1 MKKFKFFFL
10 SVVAMLWLA
19 LAGSCSSDEPVIMG
33 EEQSPVVDEPVVEEP
48 VVEPE
53 DSVVVDDIDS
63 DLIKVPDVGHFN
75 DFATQSLIN
84 SLEKNCDFSLELFKL
99 AVKSVDEKYQGKSTN
114 MAFSPYSANM
124 VMGMAANYLDRN
136 TSSQLVSK
144 LGFNTLEELN
154 QGMAL
159 VNAYLMNGKQTCID
173 FKSNNSLWWRAEYRN
188 NLDNDIVNTLRKNY
202 YIHSYGVDFNQ
213 DQTIDLIN
221 DWVKTNTNNK
231 IPNFLNYLT
240 DYEKLYKSH
249 INVNTLYLNGE
260 WMWKFQKNKV
270 ATFKGTDSNSLI
282 EMMNNTEDYGGYVD
296 EDYTYLSIPFIFGA
310 SMRII
315 MPKTQSIEE
324 FSHTISY
331 AQLNEFKQRS
341 YKKPYRMNLT
351 MPKFKIDGEVELSPE
366 LLNETGIQFAQAKNM
381 LYGDLL
387 ANSPYES
394 NILQKTSVII
404 NEEGAECAA
413 ATSHGGASY
422 CPVDREYIEITID
435 RPFIFYIQENFS
447 GAILRAGRICNL

>member
-1 MKKFKFFFL
+1 MKKFKFIFM

-33 EEQSPVVDEPVVEEP
+33 EEQSPVVDEPAVEEP

-63 DLIKVPDVGHFN
+63 DLIKVPYVGPFHE
-75 DFATQSLIN
+75 FATQSLIN
-84 SLEKNCDFSLELFKL
+84 SLEKNRDFSWELFKL
-99 AVKSVDEKYQGKSTN
+99 AVRSVDEKYQGKSAN

-124 VMGMAANYLDRN
+124 VMAMAANYLDRN

-144 LGFNTLEELN
+144 LGFNTLEDLN
-154 QGMAL
+154 EGMAL
-159 VNAYLMNGKQTCID
+159 VTAYLMNGKHTSMD
-173 FKSNNSLWWRAEYRN
+173 FKSNNSLWWRDEYCDY
-188 NLDNDIVNTLRKNY
+188 LDNDIVNTLRRNY
-202 YIHSYGVDFNQ
+202 YIHTCGVDFNQ

-282 EMMNNTEDYGGYVD
+282 NMMNNTHDYGGYVD
-296 EDYTYLSIPFIFGA
+296 EDYTYISIPFIFGA

-324 FSHTISY
+324 FSRTVSY

-341 YKKPYRMNLT
+341 YKKHYRMNLT
-351 MPKFKIDGEVELSPE
+351 MPKFKIDGVVELSPE
-366 LLNETGIQFAQAKNM
+366 LLNETGIHFAQAKNM

-387 ANSPYES
+387 ANKPNES

-413 ATSHGGASY
+413 ATSHSGASY
-422 CPVDREYIEITID
+422 CPLDREYIEITID
-435 RPFIFYIQENFS
+435 RPFIFYIQEEFS
-447 GAILRAGRICNL
+447 GAIMMAGRICNL

>member
-1 MKKFKFFFL
+1 MKKFKFIFL

-33 EEQSPVVDEPVVEEP
+33 EEQSPVVDEPAVEEP

-84 SLEKNCDFSLELFKL
+84 SLEKNCDFSWKLFNL
-99 AVKSVDEKYQGKSTN
+99 AVKSVDDKNPGKSVN

-144 LGFNTLEELN
+144 LGFNTLEDLN
-154 QGMAL
+154 ETMAL
-159 VNAYLMNGKQTCID
+159 VSAYLINGKHTDID

-188 NLDNDIVNTLRKNY
+188 YLDNDIVNTLRSNY
-202 YIHSYGVDFNQ
+202 YIYTEGVDFHQ

-221 DWVKTNTNNK
+221 NWVKTNTNNK
-231 IPNFLNYLT
+231 ILNFLNYLT
-240 DYEKLYKSH
+240 DSEKIYKTH
-249 INVNTLYLNGE
+249 VNVNTLYLNGE
-260 WMWKFQKNKV
+260 WLWKFDKHKV
-270 ATFKGTDSNSLI
+270 ATFKGTKANNLI
-282 EMMNNTEDYGGYVD
+282 NMMNRTCDYFGYDD
-296 EDYTYLSIPFIFGA
+296 EDYTVVQIPFKFNTD
-310 SMRII
+310 MYII
-315 MPKTQSIEE
+315 MPKTMSIEE
-324 FSHTISY
+324 FSQTVSY
-331 AQLNEFKQRS
+331 EELKGLNKRH
-341 YKKPYRMNLT
+341 PYEHFEINLT
-351 MPKFKIDGEVELSPE
+351 MPKFTIDGTVELDSE
-366 LLNETGIQFAQAKNM
+366 LLSETGIHFAQAKNM

-387 ANSPYES
+387 ANQPYES

-413 ATSHGGASY
+413 ATSVSGAGW
-422 CPVDREYIEITID
+422 CPLERKDLTITID
-435 RPFIFYIQENFS
+435 RPFIFYIKEGFS
-447 GAILRAGRICNL
+447 GAILMAGRICNL

>member
-1 MKKFKFFFL
+1 
-10 SVVAMLWLA
+10 
-19 LAGSCSSDEPVIMG
+19 
-33 EEQSPVVDEPVVEEP
+33 
-48 VVEPE
+48 
-53 DSVVVDDIDS
+53 
-63 DLIKVPDVGHFN
+63 
-75 DFATQSLIN
+75 
-84 SLEKNCDFSLELFKL
+84 
-99 AVKSVDEKYQGKSTN
+99 

-144 LGFNTLEELN
+144 LGFKTLEELN

-159 VNAYLMNGKQTCID
+159 VTAYLMNGKHTSMD
-173 FKSNNSLWWRAEYRN
+173 FKSNNSLWWRGEYRN
-188 NLDNDIVNTLRKNY
+188 HLDNDIVNTLRKNY
-202 YIHSYGVDFNQ
+202 YIHTYGVDFNQ

-221 DWVKTNTNNK
+221 DWVKTNTNYK

-270 ATFKGTDSNSLI
+270 ATFKGTDGSTFV
-282 EMMNNTEDYGGYVD
+282 EMMNSTEDYSGYDD
-296 EDYTYLSIPFIFGA
+296 EDFTYLDILFKFGV
-310 SMRII
+310 SMHII

-324 FSHTISY
+324 FSRTVSY
-331 AQLNEFKQRS
+331 AQLDELDKRC
-341 YKKPYRMNLT
+341 YKKPPYRMNLT
-351 MPKFKIDGEVELSPE
+351 MPKFKIDGTVELSPE

-413 ATSHGGASY
+413 ATSVSGSGY
-422 CPVDREYIEITID
+422 CPLDREYIEITID
-435 RPFIFYIQENFS
+435 RPFIFYIQEYFS
-447 GAILRAGRICNL
+447 GAILMAGRICNL